1 MGSELPGAGRTV
13 VVTGAARGLGLAS
26 ATFLYRR
33 GWHVL
38 CAMRSP
44 EAGLARFRST
54 IGGPIEEGRVTGV
67 RLDLEDDASIAE
79 AAHTI
84 RESVGS
90 PDGVVHNAGVA
101 VAGCAE
107 EIPLD
112 VWKRLL
118 QTNLLGPITLTN
130 ALLPGMRHRG
140 HGRFVVISSQG
151 GIRGFPTISPY
162 AASKAGLERWAECLA
177 GEIAPFGLG
186 VSVLIPGAFRT
197 DILAETQTFADM
209 TGPYADLHTAIE
221 RSGRQMIRLARAVDK
236 FPPSVERGLLDTAPF
251 VKRPVGPDAVMLHFA
266 NKLLP
271 ARALHHGVSRAMGLP
286 RAGSLS
292 IEPGVT
298 SAPTRGA
305 AASTADPAS

>member
-1 MGSELPGAGRTV
+1 MPSELSGAGRTV
-13 VVTGAARGLGLAS
+13 VVTGASRGLGLAT
-26 ATFLYRR
+26 AALLYRR

-44 EAGLARFRST
+44 DNGLARFRST
-54 IGGPIEEGRVTGV
+54 IGEPLDEARVTGV
-67 RLDLEDDASIAE
+67 LLDLEDDSSIAQ

-84 RESVGS
+84 QDMVGV

-112 VWKRLL
+112 IWKRLL

-130 ALLPGMRHRG
+130 ALLPAMRARG
-140 HGRFVVISSQG
+140 QGRFVVISSQG

-162 AASKAGLERWAECLA
+162 AASKSGLERWAEALA

-186 VSVLIPGAFRT
+186 VTVLIPGAFRT
-197 DILAETQTFADM
+197 DILEVTQTFADPH
-209 TGPYADLHTAIE
+209 GPYAELHTAIE
-221 RSGRQMIRLARAVDK
+221 TSGRRMIRLAR
-236 FPPSVERGLLDTAPF
+236 SVEKFAPAVERALLDNAPF
-251 VKRPVGPDAVMLHFA
+251 VRRPVGPDAVMLYYG

-271 ARALHHGVSRAMGLP
+271 ARALHHGISKALGLP
-286 RAGSLS
+286 RAGKLGRGSS
-292 IEPGVT
+292 TTP
-298 SAPTRGA
+298 ARTRVG
-305 AASTADPAS
+305 AASTGDPTS